1 MTSASAFCTPSLLDC
16 LPPNDRDR
24 LRPALQLVTL
34 AEGQDLYRTGQAV
47 HSVYFPVT
55 ALVEEVLP
63 QPDGGALVLRRLA
76 AQAMAGSCVLGDA
89 RATRTARVC
98 GAGLA
103 YKMEYAD
110 FVSPGRGPC
119 FSRTRDAG
127 RGGGPA
133 RQQPAT
139 RELTQSGQLTITSL
153 PMTWREVMRA

>member
-89 RATRTARVC
+89 QATRTARVC
-98 GAGLA
+98 GAGQA
-103 YKMEYAD
+103 YKMEYPD
-110 FVSPGRGPC
+110 FVRAL
-119 FSRTRDAG
+119 DEV
-127 RGGGPA
+127 PA
-133 RQQPAT
+133 F
-139 RELTQSGQLTITSL
+139 REL
-153 PMTWREVMRA
+153 VMQDAAAALLDSNLQGES

>member
-89 RATRTARVC
+89 QATRTARVC
-98 GAGLA
+98 GAGQA
-103 YKMEYAD
+103 YKMEYPD
-110 FVSPGRGPC
+110 FVRAL
-119 FSRTRDAG
+119 DEV
-127 RGGGPA
+127 PA
-133 RQQPAT
+133 F
-139 RELTQSGQLTITSL
+139 RELVMQDAAVALLDSNRQ
-153 PMTWREVMRA
+153 RES

>member
-89 RATRTARVC
+89 QATRTARVC
-98 GAGLA
+98 GAGQA
-103 YKMEYAD
+103 YKMEYPD
-110 FVSPGRGPC
+110 FVRAL
-119 FSRTRDAG
+119 DEV
-127 RGGGPA
+127 PA
-133 RQQPAT
+133 F
-139 RELTQSGQLTITSL
+139 REL
-153 PMTWREVMRA
+153 VMQDAAAALLDSNRQGES

>member
-1 MTSASAFCTPSLLDC
+1 MTSASAFCTPSLLDS

-34 AEGQDLYRTGQAV
+34 AEGQDLYRSGQAV

-89 RATRTARVC
+89 QATRTARVC
-98 GAGLA
+98 GAGQA
-103 YKMEYAD
+103 YKMEYPD
-110 FVSPGRGPC
+110 FVRAL
-119 FSRTRDAG
+119 DEV
-127 RGGGPA
+127 PA
-133 RQQPAT
+133 F
-139 RELTQSGQLTITSL
+139 RELVVQDAAAALLDSNRQ
-153 PMTWREVMRA
+153 RES

>member
-89 RATRTARVC
+89 QATRTARVC
-98 GAGLA
+98 GAGQA
-103 YKMEYAD
+103 YKMEYPD
-110 FVSPGRGPC
+110 FVRAL
-119 FSRTRDAG
+119 DEV
-127 RGGGPA
+127 PA
-133 RQQPAT
+133 F
-139 RELTQSGQLTITSL
+139 REL
-153 PMTWREVMRA
+153 VMQDAAAALLDSNRQCES

>member
-16 LPPNDRDR
+16 LPSNDRDR
-24 LRPALQLVTL
+24 IRPALQLVTL

-89 RATRTARVC
+89 QASRTARVC
-98 GAGLA
+98 GAGQA
-103 YKMEYAD
+103 YKMEYPD
-110 FVSPGRGPC
+110 FVRALDEVPA
-119 FSRTRDAG
+119 FHELVMQDA
-127 RGGGPA
+127 A
-133 RQQPAT
+133 AALLDSNRQ
-139 RELTQSGQLTITSL
+139 RES
-153 PMTWREVMRA
+153 

>member
-1 MTSASAFCTPSLLDC
+1 MTSASAFCTPSLLDS

-89 RATRTARVC
+89 QATRTARVC
-98 GAGLA
+98 GAGQA
-103 YKMEYAD
+103 YKMEYPD
-110 FVSPGRGPC
+110 FVRAL
-119 FSRTRDAG
+119 DEV
-127 RGGGPA
+127 PA
-133 RQQPAT
+133 F
-139 RELTQSGQLTITSL
+139 RELVMQDAAAALLDSNRQ
-153 PMTWREVMRA
+153 RES

>member
-89 RATRTARVC
+89 QATRTARVC
-98 GAGLA
+98 GAGQA
-103 YKMEYAD
+103 YKMEYPD
-110 FVSPGRGPC
+110 FVRAL
-119 FSRTRDAG
+119 DEV
-127 RGGGPA
+127 PA
-133 RQQPAT
+133 F
-139 RELTQSGQLTITSL
+139 RELVMQDAAAALLDSNRQ
-153 PMTWREVMRA
+153 RES

>member
-89 RATRTARVC
+89 QASRTARVC
-98 GAGLA
+98 GAGQA
-103 YKMEYAD
+103 YKMEYPD
-110 FVSPGRGPC
+110 FVRAL
-119 FSRTRDAG
+119 DEV
-127 RGGGPA
+127 PA
-133 RQQPAT
+133 F
-139 RELTQSGQLTITSL
+139 RELVMQDAAAALLDSNRQ
-153 PMTWREVMRA
+153 RES